1 MTVLAINSDTR
12 LRQSVQQELHW
23 DSRVDDSEVGVAVHE
38 GVVTLTGTVD
48 SYAAK
53 QAAAEAAH
61 RVEDVL
67 DVANDLMVKA
77 PGTSAHS
84 DTDIAQA
91 VRRTLEWDTLV
102 PHEHIQSTVSNGWVM
117 LTGMVSHRS
126 QSEDAERA
134 VRYLRGVSGVTNRI
148 VISAPPVAPGVV
160 QAAIEQALE
169 RRAARKAQRI
179 GVEVTAD
186 TVRLTGR
193 VRSWWEKQA
202 VIGAAGH
209 APGIHAVRDELIID
223 PLA

>member
-1 MTVLAINSDTR
+1 MNVLAIDNNTR
-12 LRQSVQQELHW
+12 IRQNVQQELHW

-38 GVVTLTGTVD
+38 GVVTLTGTVA

-61 RVEDVL
+61 RVMDVL

-77 PGTSAHS
+77 PGGGVHS

-102 PHEHIQSTVSNGWVM
+102 PHEHIQSTVSNGWVT
-117 LTGMVSHRS
+117 LTGTVGHRS

-134 VRYLRGVSGVTNRI
+134 VRYLWGVSGVTNQI

-202 VIGAAGH
+202 VVGAARH
-209 APGIHAVRDELIID
+209 APGIHAVSDELIID

>member
-1 MTVLAINSDTR
+1 MTVLAIDSDTR
-12 LRQSVQQELHW
+12 IRQNVQQELRW

-38 GVVTLTGTVD
+38 GVVTLTGSVD

-61 RVEDVL
+61 RVKDVL
-67 DVANDLMVKA
+67 DVANDLTVKA
-77 PGTSAHS
+77 PGSGVHS

-102 PHEHIQSTVSNGWVM
+102 PHEHIQSTVSNGWVT
-117 LTGMVSHRS
+117 LTGTVGRGS
-126 QSEDAERA
+126 QREDAERA
-134 VRYLRGVSGVTNRI
+134 VRYLWGVSGVTNQI
-148 VISAPPVAPGVV
+148 VINAPPVPPGVV
-160 QAAIEQALE
+160 QTAIEQALE
-169 RRAARKAQRI
+169 RRAAHKARRI

-202 VIGAAGH
+202 VVGAAGH
-209 APGIHAVRDELIID
+209 APGIHAVCDELIID